1 MKGDQR
7 GKGKEA
13 RQAPA
18 GGSEEDVC
26 GKVRLMDAFR

>member
-1 MKGDQR
+1 MKGEHR

-26 GKVRLMDAFR
+26 EKVRLVDAFR